1 MEIIYIV
8 SIKRKKVT
16 FVPYLFQD
24 IPSTGYSDWYDL
36 CGRSAKSKVQGQIK
50 VHLTLATREDHGIPI
65 DDNFNDVQQH
75 EDFLLIFID
84 HERHLFPVSLL
95 LVPPFFSNL
104 KFRLRSTTKTSD
116 GLEPKILRE
125 PQLRH
130 FGTEVYVPVNLGL
143 EPKWYQNEPN

>member
-1 MEIIYIV
+1 M
-8 SIKRKKVT
+8 
-16 FVPYLFQD
+16 FQD

-104 KFRLRSTTKTSD
+104 KFQLRSTAKTSD
-116 GLEPKILRE
+116 GLELKILE
-125 PQLRH
+125 KPQLLH
-130 FGTEVYVPVNLGL
+130 FGTKNFM
-143 EPKWYQNEPN
+143 QFMFQSI